1 VAAISALA
9 NFVVVEMEMVLVL
22 VFVPELGPLR
32 IAAP

>member
-9 NFVVVEMEMVLVL
+9 NFVVVEMVMVL

-32 IAAP
+32 IAPP

>member
-9 NFVVVEMEMVLVL
+9 NFVVVEMVMVL

>member
-9 NFVVVEMEMVLVL
+9 NFVVVEMVMVL

-32 IAAP
+32 VAAP